1 MAIST
6 STTTSGGNFRCR
18 LTLTTVSIGET
29 LKYSLGGSGAGSTYY
44 SVKTTTASTEYT
56 AMKAA
61 VDAYI
66 ADQGSDGA
74 WEYAF
79 TADNGTTFDLLVPLS
94 AGFIPGIAT
103 TPGGFSELS
112 SANVSL
118 AASGAAPTP
127 SGTVAVTGA
136 SISISATGTTTI
148 TSSGSIELQII
159 ATYQTMSYT
168 TIPSSGI
175 STLESV
181 FSIMEGTN
189 NQYYGSSRYQSL
201 QHAALTSEAYLKES
215 GFLLSSLRS
224 VSFYSDGAVST
235 QKLGSVN
242 VALGATTMPAST
254 GVSGSGNEGSFIVTL
269 EGIPISPPGPPI
281 GSGNFNTGGTV
292 RYSIEQEYLHG
303 KGSVCLKREA
313 FFDGIK
319 QSGDCKVLISASPI
333 TFNATDYYTS
343 GCACTKNVPLFIN
356 RFGTGNMVFNAYTYN
371 GLDVVQKSGVTYMP
385 GSAGYDY
392 TSTSGN
398 YTITTGNISGV
409 IPITITAPT
418 GYNYYFKVS
427 AIYDSTELCVK
438 SGQFTV
444 YVNNGV

>member
-6 STTTSGGNFRCR
+6 STTTVGGNFRCR

-29 LKYSLGGSGAGSTYY
+29 LKYSLGGSGAGNAYY

-56 AMKAA
+56 AMKVA

-66 ADQGSDGA
+66 ADQSADGA

-94 AGFIPGIAT
+94 AGFIPGITT
-103 TPGGFSELS
+103 TPGGFSEIS
-112 SANVSL
+112 SASVSL

-136 SISISATGTTTI
+136 SISISATGTTVI
-148 TSSGSIELQII
+148 TSSGVISLISAGTLHPE
-159 ATYQTMSYT
+159 SYT
-168 TIPSSGI
+168 TILSSG
-175 STLESV
+175 S
-181 FSIMEGTN
+181 SILDAVGVVMEGTN
-189 NQYYGSSRYQSL
+189 NQYYGNVHYTSL
-201 QHAALTSEAYLKES
+201 QNVALTAQANMYES

-224 VSFYSDGAVST
+224 VSFYADGAVST

-242 VALGATTMPAST
+242 ATLGTATTPVAT
-254 GVSGSGNEGSFIVTL
+254 GVSGSGNEGFFSITL

-333 TFNATDYYTS
+333 SFNATDYYTS
-343 GCACTKNVPLFIN
+343 GCSCTKNVPLFIT

-371 GLDVVQKSGVTYMP
+371 GLDVVLKSGVTYMP
-385 GSAGYDY
+385 GSSGYDY
-392 TSTSGN
+392 TPASGN
-398 YTITTGNISGV
+398 YTITTGNTSGV

-427 AIYDSTELCVK
+427 AVYDSPELCVK